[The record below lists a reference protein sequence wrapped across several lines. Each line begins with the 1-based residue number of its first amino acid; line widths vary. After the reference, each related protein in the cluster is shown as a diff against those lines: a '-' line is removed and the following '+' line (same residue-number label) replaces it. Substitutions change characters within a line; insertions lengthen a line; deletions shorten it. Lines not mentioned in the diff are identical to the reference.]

1 MGLSYGRKIPSGL
14 VLSVDAAN
22 DKCQRQNIFQQY
34 GTPSTSNQNVGF
46 RINGTGTFQ
55 RVGYGQTIGGYTIQ
69 PNDVVYSYALG
80 ATGCH
85 YHGDDIWITQG
96 YYTFTFDYLVT
107 GAANFP
113 TTNYLANLERSVGGS
128 AACPNSTQD
137 VWQTIRFGGYY
148 SGTGTWCRPLLY
160 PGACGSSYLASS
172 GTLYYKNPELTFSS
186 SSTLGAND
194 SQTTNR
200 NFSAINSSD
209 RSQIYDLV
217 SPTGEV
223 FVGEGDNGR
232 PPPSP
237 QGGGS
242 WYFDGTTSTGYWQQS
257 GALDHLNNQNYTME
271 VWVKTNATS
280 QNGFWFEK
288 GSVNTQ
294 YSLFQEGGNI
304 VHRTHFS
311 NLGTYDSLYT
321 TTSTYMNTSNW
332 YHVVATYDGT
342 TKRTYINGNQ
352 VSSKNISGTVS
363 TNTNGAWI
371 GKYGGAGGY
380 QYNGYLA
387 KCNVYNRALSAAEIA
402 TNFNIDKARF
412 GY

>member
-1 MGLSYGRKIPSGL
+1 MALAYGRKLPSGL
-14 VLSVDAAN
+14 VLAVDAAN
-22 DKCQRQNIFQQY
+22 SRCQRQNIFQQY
-34 GTPSTSNQNVGF
+34 GTASTSNQNVGF
-46 RINGTGTFQ
+46 RVNGTGTFQ
-55 RVGYGQTIGGYTIQ
+55 RVGYGQTIGGYEIKPT
-69 PNDVVYSYALG
+69 DVVYSYGLG
-80 ATGCH
+80 GTGCH

-148 SGTGTWCRPLLY
+148 SGTGAWCRPLLY

-172 GTLYYKNPELTFSS
+172 GTLYYRNPELTFSS

-194 SQTTNR
+194 SQTTGR
-200 NFSAINSSD
+200 TFDAINSSD
-209 RSQIYDLV
+209 RTQIYDLV
-217 SPTGEV
+217 SPTGSV
-223 FVGEGDNGR
+223 FGGSSDTGR
-232 PPPSP
+232 PPTSP

-242 WYFDGTTSTGYWQQS
+242 WYFDGTTTTGYWVQA
-257 GALDHLNNQNYTME
+257 GALTHLNNQNYTME

-288 GSVNTQ
+288 GQVNTQ

-304 VHRTHFS
+304 VHRTYYT
-311 NLGTYDSLYT
+311 NGTLDSLYT
-321 TTSTYMNTSNW
+321 TTASYMNTSNW

-352 VSSKNISGTVS
+352 VSSKNISGTIN

-371 GKYGGAGGY
+371 GKYGGGGGY

-402 TNFNIDKARF
+402 TNFSLDKARF